1 MTFSNTFYDII
12 FSDFLISTE
21 IDVSLDK
28 LKNEIYDMRD
38 ESENNTRSGRNSFQ
52 SSWCEDTDK
61 EELQLLRNH
70 IIKFANDFASEKS

>member
-28 LKNEIYDMRD
+28 LKNEIYDIRD
-38 ESENNTRSGRNSFQ
+38 EY
-52 SSWCEDTDK
+52 K
-61 EELQLLRNH
+61 EL
-70 IIKFANDFASEKS
+70 